1 MQRALLLL
9 GASSL
14 AVLGL
19 GLPHYQWIQERLLD
33 LEQQSAAIPA
43 RERQLKADIEGLTGD
58 LAVLRRARDEESARG
73 ESERARLA
81 SEVAVLEAA
90 LTVAR
95 AQVASLDA
103 ADAAHGARTDAR
115 LKALENELE
124 TGWSGLRSAVDA
136 AATLATETRHELEG
150 LVEPSERERWRA
162 LVGPSVQL
170 SGAATVGSGVLL
182 PSREL
187 EGGVHETLL
196 LTAWHVVRDIRSDAL
211 EPDATVPVTIYGEDG
226 SERREEGRLVA
237 HKASIDVA
245 VLVLECPEAVAH
257 GASLARPDE
266 LDTARIFKP
275 VVAVGCPLGNDP
287 IPTRGE
293 LADTEHTADGG
304 SYWMINAPAYIGNS
318 GGGVFD
324 ARTHRVMGIFSKI
337 YTHGSL
343 RPTVVPHMGLVTPM
357 DAVYA
362 WIESIDSIETVET
375 AGGIE
380 LRLASGQ

>member
-1 MQRALLLL
+1 MQRALIL

-14 AVLGL
+14 VVLGL
-19 GLPHYQWIQERLLD
+19 GLPHYRWIQDRLHE
-33 LEQQSAAIPA
+33 LEQQSATAPE
-43 RERQLKADIEGLTGD
+43 RERRLQAEIEGLTGD
-58 LAVLRRARDEESARG
+58 LAALRSARDEESARS
-73 ESERARLA
+73 ESEWARLA
-81 SEVAVLEAA
+81 FEVAALEAA
-90 LTVAR
+90 LSSAR

-115 LKALENELE
+115 LEALESELE
-124 TGWSGLRSAVDA
+124 ASWSGLRSAVDA

-170 SGAATVGSGVLL
+170 TGMATVGSGVVL
-182 PSREL
+182 PSRKL
-187 EGGVHETLL
+187 EAGGHETLL
-196 LTAWHVVRDIRSDAL
+196 LTAWHVVRDIRASAL
-211 EPDATVPVTIYGEDG
+211 EPDPPIPVKIYGEDG
-226 SERREEGRLVA
+226 SERQEEARLVA

-245 VLVLECPEAVAH
+245 VLVLECPEPVPH
-257 GASLARPDE
+257 GARLARRDE
-266 LDTARIFKP
+266 VDGARIFKP

-304 SYWMINAPAYIGNS
+304 TYWMINAPAYIGNS

-324 ARTHRVMGIFSKI
+324 ARTHRVMGVFSKI

-343 RPTVVPHMGLVTPM
+343 RPMVVPHMGLVTPL
-357 DAVYA
+357 DAVYE
-362 WIESIDSIETVET
+362 WLESVESIETIET
-375 AGGIE
+375 IGGVE
-380 LRLASGQ
+380 LRLASSQ